1 MTREELEF
9 PWSTQET
16 IENLKELKVILQE
29 QLKKTNYEGQADR
42 DVKEIGLDFDRAIE
56 SLEKQKT
63 TKFDRMIEAFECD
76 FSLIQQGEKRF
87 AELDELMKDKRY
99 SLAEHMDLMRELS
112 YLIRHGKAEIYVKEG
127 ET

>member
-1 MTREELEF
+1 MTREEAI
-9 PWSTQET
+9 Q
-16 IENLKELKVILQE
+16 IIKNLPIYRMESEYERESDLMKALKM
-29 QLKKTNYEGQADR
+29 
-42 DVKEIGLDFDRAIE
+42 AIE
-56 SLEKQKT
+56 SLETKKT

-99 SLAEHMDLMRELS
+99 SLAEHMDLMQELS